1 MYIVNHFTLL
11 PLNPFNLSVDREGWW
26 CKQSVSLLWI
36 WLLAESAQTF
46 PSPSYVSSEDGVI
59 WLWHLL
65 VTLYQVF
72 FHEYSRF
79 DLYTYILHIY
89 TYTVEKKE
97 NPIII
102 YSAMETWKYTIIRI
116 FIIFFLCP
124 FSKISHPPLT
134 QS

>member
-97 NPIII
+97 NFAPPLDSELATSLNPLRII
-102 YSAMETWKYTIIRI
+102 YYGKL
-116 FIIFFLCP
+116 FLT
-124 FSKISHPPLT
+124 FGLKK
-134 QS
+134 